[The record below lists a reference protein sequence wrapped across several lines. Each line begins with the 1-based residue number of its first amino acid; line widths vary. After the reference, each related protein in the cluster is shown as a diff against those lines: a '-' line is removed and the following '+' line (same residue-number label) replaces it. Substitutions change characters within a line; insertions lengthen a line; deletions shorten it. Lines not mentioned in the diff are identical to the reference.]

1 LKSDIPILTCYRDY
15 TPPYDVERIVRVLLR
30 YVPEEH
36 LAGLDCIVLT
46 NSTSTRKLR
55 RGKTWSRSRK
65 VRMVECLGFYHG
77 RRIELLVDNIL
88 ESLPASFMRWR
99 IMRESQFGR
108 VLYHEIGHYI
118 HFTKR
123 PEFREV
129 EDVADEWGKRLM
141 QGFVRRRYWY
151 LRPFARPV
159 RWGLNY
165 FHPKPK
171 LRRGGTNHE

>member
-1 LKSDIPILTCYRDY
+1 LKSEIPILTCYRDY
-15 TPPYDVERIVRVLLR
+15 TPPYNVERIVRVLLR

-88 ESLPASFMRWR
+88 ESLPPFVMRWPFMRN
-99 IMRESQFGR
+99 SQVGL
-108 VLYHEIGHYI
+108 VLYHEIGHHI

-123 PEFREV
+123 PEFREK
-129 EDVADEWGKRLM
+129 EDVADEWKIRLM
-141 QGFVRRRYWY
+141 RGFVWTRYWY
-151 LRPFARPV
+151 LKPFVRPMLWTLYHFRPE
-159 RWGLNY
+159 L
-165 FHPKPK
+165 KTK
-171 LRRGGTNHE
+171 TRRNNT